1 MFASRPTCALVG
13 IYKSSKQTS
22 NLAGVCSKRATLLSN
37 VDRANRK
44 SRCGSELTKGLDVKR
59 QVFAPGGHDRDAAPE
74 YFGFMGV
81 AHGTLQRH
89 HSGKGR
95 AVPERSPSIPPS
107 FRGARAFRS
116 RTSIPSAP
124 IGPPGDCLTAFG
136 PPCSARFWWRG
147 CASC

>member
-1 MFASRPTCALVG
+1 MLASRPTCALVG

-95 AVPERSPSIPPS
+95 AVPERSPSIPIRS
-107 FRGARAFRS
+107 FVSQSASFSVQNVDNFSANRPAGRLPNCVRS
-116 RTSIPSAP
+116 SV
-124 IGPPGDCLTAFG
+124 FG
-136 PPCSARFWWRG
+136 
-147 CASC
+147 